1 MTRDQTFFFVTILV
15 TFACTVLLL
24 YPFLK
29 YLVLAS
35 LLTYLLHPLKR
46 KLQQRIA
53 SRRVVALLI
62 IALVLVAIILPVTYI
77 TLQLVQEVRNAVALI
92 TESPG
97 RYTYLETVESWI
109 QKTTGQSF
117 DLHAYKTRVFSE
129 VKSFLLHAAPDVL
142 GSLTELI
149 LGMFIMCFV
158 MYYALQE
165 GRRGFERLKHIIPL
179 DPNLKEKLIDEIKS
193 VAWAV
198 VYGQVVTALVQGTLG
213 GIGFLIFGV
222 SNPVLWG
229 FVMIILSF
237 LPLFG
242 TPVIWAPA
250 AIFKIMSGEAFLGIG
265 LLIWGAV
272 LVTNVD
278 NFLKPKLISGRSNV
292 HPVVVLLGVL
302 GGLNLFGF
310 IGLVAGPLILAVLIA
325 MVRFYEEDYLGV
337 KMEG

>member
-1 MTRDQTFFFVTILV
+1 VCTSIFLNVDQRQVSAYATAHHRLPSVKMLNCQPMTRDQTFFFVTILV

-165 GRRGFERLKHIIPL
+165 GRRGFEE
-179 DPNLKEKLIDEIKS
+179 D
-193 VAWAV
+193 
-198 VYGQVVTALVQGTLG
+198 Q
-213 GIGFLIFGV
+213 
-222 SNPVLWG
+222 
-229 FVMIILSF
+229 
-237 LPLFG
+237 
-242 TPVIWAPA
+242 
-250 AIFKIMSGEAFLGIG
+250 
-265 LLIWGAV
+265 AV
-272 LVTNVD
+272 LRLEKIHAPPGLVV
-278 NFLKPKLISGRSNV
+278 GEGE
-292 HPVVVLLGVL
+292 PVEIGVL
-302 GGLNLFGF
+302 AAEGELEAAFAGGVAVAAAGVAS
-310 IGLVAGPLILAVLIA
+310 GLG
-325 MVRFYEEDYLGV
+325 EDRHDLVG
-337 KMEG
+337 EIDR